1 MQISVADERQPPRA
15 GGRAQFP
22 VGDGVRFKDAS
33 RRIRR
38 LKSERK
44 EIARD
49 LARIRNERIGFV
61 FQTFNLLPQFNA
73 LQNVCLPFLYKRN
86 GDGAAERGQAAL
98 ESVGLADRAKHRP
111 SELSGGE
118 RQRVAIARALVT
130 DPAIILADEPTG
142 NLDSETSRE
151 IMEFFQKLNRND
163 GVSIML
169 VTHERDI
176 AAYAQRHVVF
186 RDGLIV
192 RDDSPEAVNAA

>member
-1 MQISVADERQPPRA
+1 MGS
-15 GGRAQFP
+15 
-22 VGDGVRFKDAS
+22 
-33 RRIRR
+33 
-38 LKSERK
+38 
-44 EIARD
+44 RD

-142 NLDSETSRE
+142 NLDSETG
-151 IMEFFQKLNRND
+151 ND
-163 GVSIML
+163 VMDLLARLVGDGLTLVV
-169 VTHERDI
+169 VTHNPNI
-176 AAYAQRHVVF
+176 ARLADSIYHMD
-186 RDGLIV
+186 DGRMLGSGDP
-192 RDDSPEAVNAA
+192 R